1 MKKIL
6 KSLLAII
13 FATATLTACGGSGSD
28 ETLVVYS
35 PNTDAIVEA
44 IIPMFEQETGIKVEL
59 VSAGTGEL
67 LKRLDTERENP
78 YADIMFGGLNLQKLE
93 DETIFEEY
101 ISVNDDMMTRKNIK
115 GILTPHIADGSNL
128 LINTDLIGN
137 IKIDSYA
144 DLLNPELKG
153 KIAMGDPANSSS
165 AFAQLTNILLA
176 VGGDYES
183 QKGWDYVEALIKNLD
198 GKVLNSSSAVHKG
211 VADGEYVVA
220 LTYEDPSASY
230 VRDGAPVKIVYPKEG
245 AVWLDTS
252 AAIIKDAKNLENA
265 QKFIDFLTSKEAQDV
280 FGTELTNRPLREDVT
295 LGTHMTPMEEI
306 NVIYED
312 EEYIH
317 EHKQDIIKRYT
328 DIFVKNA

>member
-13 FATATLTACGGSGSD
+13 FAATTLTACGGSSSD

-280 FGTELTNRPLREDVT
+280 FGTELTNRPLREDVA